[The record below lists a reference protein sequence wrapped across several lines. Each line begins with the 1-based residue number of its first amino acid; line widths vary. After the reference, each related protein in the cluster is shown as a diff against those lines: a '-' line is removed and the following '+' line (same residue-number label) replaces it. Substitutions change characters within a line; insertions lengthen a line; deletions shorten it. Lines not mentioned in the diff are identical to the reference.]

1 VYVNDF
7 EISNKLVTNKEYLDF
22 IKAGGYQNFNFWHDE
37 GWSWVNTNN
46 IEAPLYW
53 HKIENDWWY
62 YSSSGLEKVDLDLPV
77 MHISFR
83 LCL

>member
-1 VYVNDF
+1 MNCKHKVYVNDF

-46 IEAPLYW
+46 IEVRYIGT
-53 HKIENDWWY
+53 K
-62 YSSSGLEKVDLDLPV
+62 
-77 MHISFR
+77 
-83 LCL
+83 

>member
-46 IEAPLYW
+46 IDSVILAQNRE
-53 HKIENDWWY
+53 
-62 YSSSGLEKVDLDLPV
+62 
-77 MHISFR
+77 
-83 LCL
+83 